1 METQYTQIHD
11 ILIDDSR
18 FAAKNYLFES
28 FHAPTCH
35 ITSFDTLGILYPV
48 IVYVDN
54 KKRYHLVDGRKRVQF
69 AKEMREPR
77 IRTALLPENTPVTD
91 IITLIFCNKRTDIES
106 SIMNKIQ
113 FLCFAMALNA
123 PESWLL
129 ESFCIPFEFKPHSSF
144 LRECERINHLP
155 KGLRLFC
162 HEKKFSFKQLL
173 NLTFYPEEL
182 LLQIMKWKPSLQLTA
197 SIMDEL
203 ASNLKDCLRRDNK
216 TLKKFISENEIQDIL
231 DSSLSSR
238 EKTEK
243 LRHLIRLMRFPILSE
258 KNSSIQKTVDDLPL
272 PPGIN
277 VNWDKALENKN
288 INISVNVSDPAK
300 WDRILDTLS
309 SDEVKKAIESILDE
323 L

>member
-1 METQYTQIHD
+1 METQYTNIND
-11 ILIDDSR
+11 ILVDDSK

-54 KKRYHLVDGRKRVQF
+54 EKRYHLVDGRKRVQF
-69 AKEMREPR
+69 AKEMKEPR

-106 SIMNKIQ
+106 SVINKVQ
-113 FLCFAMALNA
+113 FLCFAMGLNA

-129 ESFCIPFEFKPHSSF
+129 QTLCIPFEFKPHSSF
-144 LRECERINHLP
+144 LRECERINNLP
-155 KGLRLFC
+155 KELRLFC

-173 NLTFYPEEL
+173 NLTFYPAEL
-182 LLQIMKWKPSLQLTA
+182 LLQIIKWKPALQLTA

-203 ASNLKDCLRRDNK
+203 ASNLKDCLRRDHK
-216 TLKKFISENEIQDIL
+216 TLKDFISENEVQDIL

-243 LRHLIRLMRFPILSE
+243 LRHLIRLKRFPILSE
-258 KNSSIQKTVDDLPL
+258 KNGVIQKTVNDLPL
-272 PPGIN
+272 PKGVN
-277 VNWDKALENKN
+277 VSWDKTLENKN
-288 INISVNVSDPAK
+288 INISVNVSDPSK
-300 WDRILDTLS
+300 WRGILDTLS
-309 SDEVKKAIESILDE
+309 SDAVKKAIESILDE

>member
-1 METQYTQIHD
+1 MKTQHTNIND
-11 ILIDDSR
+11 ILVDDSK

-54 KKRYHLVDGRKRVQF
+54 AKRYHLVDGRKRVQF
-69 AKEMREPR
+69 AKEMKELR

-106 SIMNKIQ
+106 SVMNKIQ
-113 FLCFAMALNA
+113 FLCFAMGLNA

-129 ESFCIPFEFKPHSSF
+129 QTLCIPFEFKPHSSF
-144 LRECERINHLP
+144 LRECERINNLP
-155 KGLRLFC
+155 KELRHFC

-182 LLQIMKWKPSLQLTA
+182 LLQIIKWKPSLQLTA

-203 ASNLKDCLRRDNK
+203 ASHLKDCLKRDHK
-216 TLKKFISENEIQDIL
+216 TLKKFISENEVQDIL

-238 EKTEK
+238 DKTEK
-243 LRHLIRLMRFPILSE
+243 LRHLIRLNRFPILSE
-258 KNSSIQKTVDDLPL
+258 KNGVIKKTVDDLPL
-272 PPGIN
+272 PKGVQ
-277 VNWDKALENKN
+277 VNWDKTLENKN
-288 INISVNVSDPAK
+288 INISVNVSDPSK
-300 WDRILDTLS
+300 WSGILDTLS
-309 SDEVKKAIESILDE
+309 SDEVKKAIESILNE